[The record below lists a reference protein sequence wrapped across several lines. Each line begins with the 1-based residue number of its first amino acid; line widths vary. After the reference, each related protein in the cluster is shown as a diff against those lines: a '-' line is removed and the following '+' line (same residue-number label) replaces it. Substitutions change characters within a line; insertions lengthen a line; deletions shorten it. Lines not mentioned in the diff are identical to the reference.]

1 MHACMAVQP
10 ACGTVAWLSRMALP
24 RMATRMR
31 LPLHAA
37 LPQGMVKTELLAA
50 LKQEQSKQ
58 VVKKVR

>member
-1 MHACMAVQP
+1 MQP
-10 ACGTVAWLSRMALP
+10 ACVAVAWLSRMALP
-24 RMATRMR
+24 HGHAHKR
-31 LPLHAA
+31 LSMHAA